1 MIKKIFV
8 FALFL
13 FSTVCGYSQIKYAA
27 RTAHIKVKSSNKFAD
42 IEADN
47 YQVNSVLNPET
58 GYINF
63 LGLLKSFEFKL
74 GALDRVYNSKLVE
87 VLHKPKFK
95 YIGEIKNIKA
105 INFNKAGVYNFEV
118 TGTLFLWDEKRVTP
132 GTGTIT
138 VSEDGTIEA
147 FSDISFMIE
156 KASVEK
162 ANGLIRR
169 YMPPGVKVDAEKLGI
184 DRKVSTTIKVRYQKK
199 RSATRRAS
207 DSEK

>member
-8 FALFL
+8 LTLFI
-13 FSTVCGYSQIKYAA
+13 FSTLYGFSQIKYTA
-27 RTAHIKVKSSNKFAD
+27 RTAHIKVKSSNKFVD

-47 YQVNSVLNPET
+47 YQVNSTLNPET

-95 YIGEIKNIKA
+95 YIGEIKNIKS
-105 INFNKAGVYNFEV
+105 INFNRAGVYNFEV
-118 TGTLFLWDEKRVTP
+118 EGTLYVWDEKRITP
-132 GTGTIT
+132 GKGTIT
-138 VSEDGTIEA
+138 VTEDGNIEA

-156 KASVEK
+156 EASVEK

-184 DRKVSTTIKVRYQKK
+184 DRKVSTTIKARYQKK
-199 RSATRRAS
+199 RSATRS
-207 DSEK
+207 TDE